1 MWHFV
6 RNLISRTV
14 TSIESTDYN
23 HTSEGI
29 ERAAGD
35 INKLFLNL
43 TEKSCRNKKPW
54 IDASSV
60 THGWFRERGTYRNQ
74 PWVTDDGVDAE
85 IKDLRKTVTNS
96 GIDLERNPFNLQLKT
111 KFYKHCKDL
120 KKIVKQKNKFFLKRT
135 LWSTIEME
143 RNRSQTILGSFEYS

>member
-60 THGWFRERGTYRNQ
+60 THGWFLERGTYRNQ

-111 KFYKHCKDL
+111 KVYKHYKDL
-120 KKIVKQKNKFFLKRT
+120 EKIVKQ
-135 LWSTIEME
+135 
-143 RNRSQTILGSFEYS
+143 